1 MKLVRKLVVPL
12 LLLAALAGG
21 VYFYYLLWYL
31 PTQAAPAPT
40 LQTARVRTGDILITA
55 SGTGAVV
62 PAAQVDLA
70 FRSGG
75 LLADLDAEVGDR
87 VEKGQVLARLEDSAV
102 KLQYA
107 QAELNWKQL
116 FSASAIQDAEE
127 AVVAA
132 QDGLDKAN
140 DSLAYLISAN
150 VLTWEGKLAQAQVEL
165 EAAQATQKAGA
176 GSQAVIDEA
185 QKAVHWA
192 ELNLQQAQDDYAAAN
207 AYPPSEETVALA
219 RANMKSAELKL
230 KEVQVYL
237 ALLLRQDVSTEDL
250 AAAGGQ
256 DYFKLEQTRLN
267 LESAKLAVENMQLT
281 APLAGTVTKVNATAG
296 QTVGATPIL
305 SLATLDELLV
315 RFYVEEADLGKVSPG
330 DRVNLTFEAYPER
343 VVGGKVLRLEPTL
356 STVDGAAAAVV
367 WASIDPG
374 DEITPISG
382 MAVDVEVAANESKG
396 ALLVPA
402 QALRELA
409 PSSYAVFVVQP
420 DGQLKLTPVEVGL
433 KDFANAEI
441 VSGLQAGDVVSTG
454 NVETK

>member
-1 MKLVRKLVVPL
+1 MKMIRKLLITLAVLAVVV
-12 LLLAALAGG
+12 GG
-21 VYFYYLLWYL
+21 VYVYYLRWYL
-31 PTQAAPAPT
+31 PAQAAPAPT
-40 LQTARVRTGDILITA
+40 LQTARVRTGDIMITA
-55 SGTGAVV
+55 SGTGTVV
-62 PAAQVDLA
+62 PGAQVDLA

-75 LLADLDAEVGDR
+75 LLADLDAKVGDR

-116 FSASAIQDAEE
+116 FSASAIQSAEE

-132 QDGLDKAN
+132 QDALDKAN

-150 VLTWEGKLAQAQVEL
+150 VLTWEGKLAQAKVEL
-165 EAAQATQKAGA
+165 EAAQAALKAGTS
-176 GSQAVIDEA
+176 SQAAVDEA

-192 ELNLQQAQDDYAAAN
+192 ELNLQQAQDDYAASN
-207 AYPPSEETVALA
+207 AYPPSDETVALA
-219 RANMKSAELKL
+219 RANVKSAELKV
-230 KEVQVYL
+230 KETQIYL
-237 ALLLRQDVSTEDL
+237 ALLLKQVVSAEDL

-281 APLAGTVTKVNATAG
+281 APFSGTVTKVNATAG
-296 QTVGATPIL
+296 QAVGATPII

-315 RFYVEEADLGKVSPG
+315 RFYVEEVDLGKVSPG
-330 DRVNLTFEAYPER
+330 DRVNFTFEAFPDQ
-343 VVGGKVLRLEPTL
+343 VIGGKVLRLEPTL
-356 STVDGAAAAVV
+356 AAVDGTAAAVV

-374 DEITPISG
+374 DEITLISG
-382 MAVDVEVAANESKG
+382 MAVDVEVVANESKG
-396 ALLVPA
+396 VLLVPA

-409 PSSYAVFVVQP
+409 PGSYAVFVVQP